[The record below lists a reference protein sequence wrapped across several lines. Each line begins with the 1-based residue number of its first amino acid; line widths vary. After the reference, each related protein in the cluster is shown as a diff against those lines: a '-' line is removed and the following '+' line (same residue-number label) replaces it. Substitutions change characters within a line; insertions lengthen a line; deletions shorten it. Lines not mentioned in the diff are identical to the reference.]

1 MVISEI
7 KLYELLKARIGEK
20 EAEAF
25 VEILE
30 RRVDKRFEERKS
42 EFILEKDKDKL
53 LTKTDALAIFAT
65 KEDLAKQIGEARSD
79 IIKWMFI
86 FWVGTISVLS
96 GIIFAMLHAYLK

>member
-25 VEILE
+25 VEIFE

-53 LTKTDALAIFAT
+53 LTKTYALTIFAT
-65 KEDLAKQIGEARSD
+65 KDELVNTKSD

>member
-7 KLYELLKARIGEK
+7 KLYELLKARIGER

-30 RRVDKRFEERKS
+30 RKVDNRFEERKS

-53 LTKTDALAIFAT
+53 LTKADALTIFTT
-65 KEDLAKQIGEARSD
+65 KEDLATAKVD
-79 IIKWMFI
+79 IIKWL
-86 FWVGTISVLS
+86 VGTAIAIISLVIAGVKL
-96 GIIFAMLHAYLK
+96 L